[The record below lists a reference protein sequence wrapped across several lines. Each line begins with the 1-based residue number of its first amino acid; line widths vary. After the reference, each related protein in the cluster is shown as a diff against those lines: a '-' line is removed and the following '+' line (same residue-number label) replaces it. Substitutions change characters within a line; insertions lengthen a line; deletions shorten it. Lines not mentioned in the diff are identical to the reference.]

1 MMIHLICLQKL
12 KINGTHGTAKG
23 ENMSLKDIFKKKET
37 TEQLPIGEKEI
48 AKALE
53 TLMKYKE
60 GKANLEARII
70 ENEQWYKMRH
80 WEQIR
85 DSSKTPQPEP
95 SSAWLFNSI
104 ANKHADAMDNY
115 PEPSILPREEGDQAD
130 AEMLTSVVPCVLE
143 RNEFEQTYN
152 DTWWYK
158 LKTGTGGYGVF
169 WNKGLENGLG
179 DIDIKQIDILN
190 VFWQPGIKDLQ
201 KSPHFFNV
209 ELVENEALENE
220 YPELLKD
227 KLGSGPSV
235 EVGQYIFDDTVD
247 NSTKSA
253 VVDWY
258 YKQTV
263 QTETGAKSVLQYCK
277 FCNGVVLFA
286 TENDTEYK
294 ERGLYDHGEYPFEF
308 DVLFSEEGT
317 PCGFGYI
324 DIMKD
329 CQMYIDKLNQII
341 IKHAFRSGNPK
352 WFVADGVDI
361 NMDDVADDKVQFIK
375 CSGMIDDT
383 RLKQWDI
390 KPLDN
395 QIIQHLRDK
404 VEELKE
410 TSQNRDFSQGST
422 AGGVTAASA
431 IAALQEAGSKGN
443 RDMIKASYR
452 TFTRIV
458 YLCIELIR
466 QFYTEPRSFRIVG
479 ENGATK
485 YIQYQN
491 EKIQSQELGQA
502 FGTDLGFRK
511 PIFDIKVKSHKS
523 SPFSRVAQNELA
535 KELYGASFFNPQMS
549 DQAKMALDMMDFE
562 GKDAVLKKISENS
575 QLYNL
580 LQQMIPMAQII
591 DSQNG
596 SNMTQQI
603 AQQLGMEVPQ
613 QQTSGGVVDT
623 NPLGKA
629 VQTSQNSTAT
639 KAQERAANTAMPG

>member
-1 MMIHLICLQKL
+1 
-12 KINGTHGTAKG
+12 
-23 ENMSLKDIFKKKET
+23 MSLKDIFKRKEVK
-37 TEQLPIGEKEI
+37 EQLPIGEKEV

-53 TLMKYKE
+53 ILAKYKE
-60 GKANLEARII
+60 GKANLEKRII

-85 DSSKTPQPEP
+85 DASKNPQPEP
-95 SSAWLFNSI
+95 ASAWLFNSI

-115 PEPSILPREEGDQAD
+115 PEPSILPREENDQPD
-130 AEMLTSVVPCVLE
+130 AEMLTSIIPCVLE

-158 LKTGTGGYGVF
+158 LKTGTGCYGVF
-169 WNKGLENGLG
+169 WNNSLENGLG

-190 VFWQPGIKDLQ
+190 VFWEPGIKDIQ

-209 ELVENEALENE
+209 ELVENEALQEE
-220 YPELLKD
+220 YPDLID
-227 KLGSGPSV
+227 KLGEGPSI
-235 EVGQYIFDDTVD
+235 EVGQYIYDDAVD

-258 YKQTV
+258 YKQTIK
-263 QTETGAKSVLQYCK
+263 TETGPKTILQYCK

-286 TENDTEYK
+286 SENESEYR
-294 ERGLYDHGEYPFEF
+294 ERGWYDHGDYPFEF

-317 PCGFGYI
+317 PAGFGYI

-341 IKHAFRSGNPK
+341 IKHAFLTGNPR
-352 WFVADGVDI
+352 WFVSDSTDI
-361 NMDDVADDKVQFIK
+361 NMDQFRDEKEQFINVA
-375 CSGMIDDT
+375 GQIDDT
-383 RLKQWDI
+383 RLKQWQI
-390 KPLDN
+390 YPLDS
-395 QIIQHLRDK
+395 QIVQHLRDK
-404 VEELKE
+404 IEELKE

-422 AGGVTAASA
+422 ASGVTAASA
-431 IAALQEAGSKGN
+431 IAALQEAGNKGS
-443 RDMIKASYR
+443 RDMIKSSYR
-452 TFTRIV
+452 TFTKIV

-491 EKIQSQELGQA
+491 ERIQSQELGLA
-502 FGTDLGFRK
+502 FGEDLGFRK

-535 KELYGASFFNPQMS
+535 KELYSAGFFNPQIA
-549 DQAKMALDMMDFE
+549 DQALMALDMMNFE
-562 GKDAVLKKISENS
+562 GKDAIVKKISENS

-591 DSQNG
+591 DAQNG
-596 SNMTQQI
+596 TNMAEVI
-603 AQQLGMEVPQ
+603 SQQLGMPIPQ
-613 QQTSGGVVDT
+613 AQSTTGRVTDT
-623 NPLGKA
+623 DALGKA
-629 VQTSQNSTAT
+629 VQTSKNATAT
-639 KAQERAANTAMPG
+639 KAQERAANVAMPS

>member
-1 MMIHLICLQKL
+1 MDL
-12 KINGTHGTAKG
+12 K
-23 ENMSLKDIFKKKET
+23 SIFKRKESK
-37 TEQLPIGEKEI
+37 EQLPIGEKEV

-53 TLMKYKE
+53 ILMKYKE
-60 GKANLEARII
+60 GKSNLEKRII

-85 DSSKTPQPEP
+85 DASKTPQPEP

-115 PEPSILPREEGDQAD
+115 PEPSILPREEGDQPD
-130 AEMLTSVVPCVLE
+130 AEMLTSIVPCVLE

-152 DTWWYK
+152 DGWWYK

-169 WNKGLENGLG
+169 WNKLLENGLG

-190 VFWQPGIKDLQ
+190 VFWEPGIKDIQ

-209 ELVENEALENE
+209 ELVENEALQNE
-220 YPELLKD
+220 YPDLKD
-227 KLGSGPSV
+227 KLGAGPSI
-235 EVGQYIFDDTVD
+235 EVGQYIYDDAVD

-258 YKQTV
+258 YKQTI
-263 QTETGAKSVLQYCK
+263 QTETGAKTILQYCK

-286 TENDTEYK
+286 SENVPEFR
-294 ERGLYDHGEYPFEF
+294 ERGWYDHGDYPFEF

-341 IKHAFRSGNPK
+341 IKHAFLAGNPR
-352 WFVADGVDI
+352 WFVSDGTNI
-361 NMDDVADDKVQFIK
+361 NKKQFTDEKEQFIDVA
-375 CSGMIDDT
+375 GMIDDT
-383 RLKQWDI
+383 RLKQWQVN
-390 KPLDN
+390 PLDN
-395 QIIQHLRDK
+395 QIVNHLRDK
-404 VEELKE
+404 IDELKE

-422 AGGVTAASA
+422 ASGVTAASA
-431 IAALQEAGSKGN
+431 IAALQEAGNKGS
-443 RDMIKASYR
+443 RDMIKSSYR

-491 EKIQSQELGQA
+491 EQIQAQALGQA
-502 FGTDLGFRK
+502 FGEDLGFRK

-535 KELYGASFFNPQMS
+535 KELYGAGFFNPQIS
-549 DQAKMALDMMDFE
+549 DQALMALDMMDFE
-562 GKDAVLKKISENS
+562 GKDAVAKKISENS

-591 DSQNG
+591 DAQNG
-596 SNMTQQI
+596 TNMAQTI

-613 QQTSGGVVDT
+613 QQISSGTIDT
-623 NPLGKA
+623 NPLGTA
-629 VQTSQNSTAT
+629 VKISQNTTAT
-639 KAQERAANTAMPG
+639 KAQERAINSAMPS